1 MPPAKC
7 EQCDR
12 EFKNEQGLKIHVGRQ
27 HSSKPKVKRGRKKAA
42 PAGGITCKI
51 CGRSFKLPLHLGRHV
66 SVAHRTGG
74 KKTTAR
80 RVRVSRGSGGA
91 RMPAGLDVSGLTV
104 EQLLGLKTA
113 VDARL
118 AEIVGKMR
126 KAKVRI

>member
-1 MPPAKC
+1 MAPVKC

-12 EFKNEQGLKIHVGRQ
+12 EFKNDLALKIHVGRL
-27 HSSKPKVKRGRKKAA
+27 HSSKPKAKRGRKKSA

-51 CGRSFKLPLHLGRHV
+51 CGRSFKLPLHLGRHM

-74 KKTTAR
+74 KRKIAR
-80 RVRVSRGSGGA
+80 RVRMSRGSGGA

-104 EQLLGLKTA
+104 EQLLSLKTA

>member
-1 MPPAKC
+1 MTPVKC

-12 EFKNEQGLKIHVGRQ
+12 EFKNDLALKIHVGRL
-27 HSSKPKVKRGRKKAA
+27 HSSKPKAKRGRKKAA

-74 KKTTAR
+74 KRKIAR
-80 RVRVSRGSGGA
+80 RLRRRGRR

-104 EQLLGLKTA
+104 EQLLSLKTA
-113 VDARL
+113 VDGRL
-118 AEIVGKMR
+118 GQIVQKLHE
-126 KAKVRI
+126 AKVRI